1 MVTRIDLS
9 RFIYFILCR
18 LISIA
23 GEVKMIRTTKGREKL
38 RKMCVLLKMTTRL
51 RGCLAKRCW
60 KTSIQML
67 FEISR
72 NKNTVLLPKALE
84 KPTSFVTIC
93 LCFVVFFSFLPFR
106 IYGKF
111 LSFFIIIV
119 STTRIRNTKWK
130 NERWEFILCY
140 FKGMLLLATSLL
152 QNLGNPLDR
161 QSNYFIFS

>member
-93 LCFVVFFSFLPFR
+93 LCSVVFFSFLPFR

-119 STTRIRNTKWK
+119 STTKKEKMKDENSFCVILKVCCYWRRVYCKILEIRWTDNQ
-130 NERWEFILCY
+130 I
-140 FKGMLLLATSLL
+140 TSSV
-152 QNLGNPLDR
+152 R
-161 QSNYFIFS
+161 KY